1 MEWLKNLGN
10 GVRAIF
16 GKSTLDI
23 GKVFD
28 TITTKMDDWKFT
40 DEEKSRFNKEAADAM
55 SSFAKETLS
64 ESTER
69 AQSRREIARL
79 IIYWYLI
86 LSLVG
91 VIFLFIDSEKTKLI
105 IQFADQMYL
114 TIAFITIIAF
124 FFGGYYINQFKSKK

>member
-1 MEWLKNLGN
+1 MGWFKNGIK
-10 GVRAIF
+10 AIF

-40 DEEKSRFNKEAADAM
+40 DAEKSQFNKEAAEGMAA
-55 SSFAKETLS
+55 FAKDTLN

-79 IIYWYLI
+79 IIYFYLI
-86 LSLVG
+86 LSTIG
-91 VIFLFIDSEKTKLI
+91 IIFLFIDSAKTKLI
-105 IQFADQMYL
+105 MEFADNMYL
-114 TIAFITIIAF
+114 TVAFLTIIAF
-124 FFGGYYINQFKSKK
+124 FFGGYYINQFKSKSK